1 MHAPIVLFVFNR
13 PKHTKKTID
22 ALSRNYFELD
32 SDLIIY
38 SDAPRAIS
46 DVENVLAVRSII
58 TSVSGFKS
66 VVVVERTSNYGLATN
81 IIDGVTSIVKRF
93 GRVIV
98 LEDDIVTSPYF
109 LKYMNDALDLFEKD
123 ERVISIHG
131 YVYPTKEKLPEA
143 FFLRGADC
151 WGWAT
156 WERGWSLFNPD
167 GIFLL
172 RELESRKL
180 IKNFDFNGAYSFS
193 RMLKDQIKGKNDSWA
208 VRWYASAF
216 LANKLTLYP
225 GRSLVH
231 NIGNDSTGSHCG
243 STSIWDVSLSSTH
256 IDLFDLDVV
265 KSDKAYKAFEQNFR
279 IANSFKTRLLN
290 KIKLVFA
297 KSKND

>member
-1 MHAPIVLFVFNR
+1 M
-13 PKHTKKTID
+13 
-22 ALSRNYFELD
+22 
-32 SDLIIY
+32 
-38 SDAPRAIS
+38 
-46 DVENVLAVRSII
+46 
-58 TSVSGFKS
+58 
-66 VVVVERTSNYGLATN
+66 
-81 IIDGVTSIVKRF
+81 
-93 GRVIV
+93 
-98 LEDDIVTSPYF
+98 
-109 LKYMNDALDLFEKD
+109 
-123 ERVISIHG
+123 
-131 YVYPTKEKLPEA
+131 
-143 FFLRGADC
+143 
-151 WGWAT
+151 
-156 WERGWSLFNPD
+156 FNPD